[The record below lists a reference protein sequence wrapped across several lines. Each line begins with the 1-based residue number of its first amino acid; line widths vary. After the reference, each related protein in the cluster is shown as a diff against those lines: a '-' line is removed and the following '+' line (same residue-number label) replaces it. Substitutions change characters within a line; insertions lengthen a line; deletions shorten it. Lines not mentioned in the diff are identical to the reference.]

1 LSIPLLAGILNIR
14 GYPHACVELAF
25 VVVEEAASVVGP
37 LTLDQGTRGR
47 GKRRQRRGLKARVS
61 LGKFLWALLVGLL
74 LGLICV
80 SLVSL
85 SFSG

>member
-1 LSIPLLAGILNIR
+1 LSITLLVGILHIR
-14 GYPHACVELAF
+14 GYPHAWVELTF

-37 LTLDQGTRGR
+37 LALDQGTRGR

-61 LGKFLWALLVGLL
+61 LGQFLWALPVGLL